1 MRTQKLHATRVGA
14 NGAANR
20 GLCRGR
26 ASRRER
32 IPDQRCWKPR
42 ASRWLL
48 HPIFL
53 HCTPP
58 PPTTLLLVALE
69 SFMNNEI
76 TQANNNWRLFF
87 LFPATRSFQK
97 VGNRKGRQVSVLPST
112 GAGSQFT
119 PQGLP
124 EPGCL
129 RTPEEVQACPPHP
142 EASGL

>member
-1 MRTQKLHATRVGA
+1 MGA

-20 GLCRGR
+20 GLCPGQGKP
-26 ASRRER
+26 AREN
-32 IPDQRCWKPR
+32 PR
-42 ASRWLL
+42 PEVLEAQASRWLL

-58 PPTTLLLVALE
+58 PPTTLLLVPLE

-76 TQANNNWRLFF
+76 TQANNNWHLFF